1 MNFESISY
9 IWRVSCSCVFFC
21 SVLLVLLPVLLLLMF
36 TGVLLAC
43 SPCAV
48 KWDCPLSI
56 AASFFLY
63 LSRSVSQCGEYFG
76 YQVVILFSNFVICTG
91 SFLELFATML
101 PQSLQAFELHES
113 SLLAGPMSGYIPVN
127 ILPPTCNRSVTTSVS
142 SPINS
147 SRQICIKTLF
157 GHHADHRNPSDEPGD
172 WLIPPNW
179 WMMSSIWNGHP
190 NGTPPPPLLPGGCH
204 PRLICTNL
212 INTLTGTPGLFTEEA
227 AAAAAAA
234 TRTAPRR
241 TNTWARMLPRWAFDS
256 SNGGRHRDD
265 DCT

>member
-1 MNFESISY
+1 MQWILSLCY

-21 SVLLVLLPVLLLLMF
+21 CVLPVLLPVLLLLIF

-43 SPCAV
+43 SPRAV
-48 KWDCPLSI
+48 KWDCAFSI
-56 AASFFLY
+56 AASFFSY
-63 LSRSVSQCGEYFG
+63 LSWSVSQCRAHLG
-76 YQVVILFSNFVICTG
+76 YQIVRLFRTLYFSRFFLGVICYDAST
-91 SFLELFATML
+91 
-101 PQSLQAFELHES
+101 FELSIWTTWVS
-113 SLLAGPMSGYIPVN
+113 SFSWPMTVYVPVKM
-127 ILPPTCNRSVTTSVS
+127 LPPTFNRSMATSVAS
-142 SPINS
+142 LINS
-147 SRQICIKTLF
+147 SKQICIKTLL
-157 GHHADHRNPSDEPGD
+157 GHHADHRHPSDESGD

-190 NGTPPPPLLPGGCH
+190 NGTAPPPLLPGGCH

-212 INTLTGTPGLFTEEA
+212 INTLTGTPGLLTEE
-227 AAAAAAA
+227 AAAAAA

-241 TNTWARMLPRWAFDS
+241 TYTWARMLPRWAFDS